1 MYSFKNAYE
10 NFGNFLIS
18 VYHINSRPSTNT
30 FVQNELALNKNA
42 KSVFILQGKI

>member
-18 VYHINSRPSTNT
+18 VYINSRPSTNT
-30 FVQNELALNKNA
+30 FVQNEPALNKNA
-42 KSVFILQGKI
+42 KSVFILQEKI